1 MYSLMK
7 KQLRLS
13 RLIILVCVVCASFCI
28 EGVRLSTDELQAT
41 LFPAALAQEKLS
53 KKEKEARLK
62 YKDGLKTR
70 RRKAVGT
77 VCAKRLGRA
86 YELISGEDG
95 AEPDFPGAEE
105 VARAALK
112 SGCKEGFEHS
122 EVNRLLGYVLYSQDR
137 YPESIAAYMALVNEP
152 EADDQKRTD
161 TRYTVAQ
168 LMFITEDYKNSA
180 EQLEKWMEEVAVVDK
195 GGKILLARAYY
206 ELDRKDDSLRLV
218 EEVMEETSAEGQVPR
233 ESWLN
238 FQWVLYY
245 EVNEYRKAVGV
256 NRVLLTHYPKIK
268 YWKQLSAM
276 YANLEEPMKE
286 LIALDLT
293 YVQDG
298 LDEEKQFVALA
309 YQYLGVDVPYK
320 AATILEKAIK
330 EEKVEANEKNL
341 VLLGSAFQQAE
352 EYSKA
357 SPVFERAA
365 NISEDG
371 DTYSRLARVYLNLN
385 ENEKALVAARR
396 ALEKGKLKRED
407 LVWMSRGTAEA
418 ALHCYSDAAKSF
430 SRAARFEKI
439 KASANN
445 WKRYVELEGER
456 RGKLIANGAKLA
468 GCKKV

>member
-1 MYSLMK
+1 MK
-7 KQLRLS
+7 KQFEFS
-13 RLIILVCVVCASFCI
+13 RFIVLAFVVSASYCI
-28 EGVRLSTDELQAT
+28 DEIRLSTDELQAT
-41 LFPAALAQEKLS
+41 LFPAAVAQAKMS
-53 KKEKEARLK
+53 KKEKEAKLK
-62 YKDGLKTR
+62 YRDGIKTR

-77 VCAKRLGRA
+77 LCAKRLSRA
-86 YELISGEDG
+86 YELISGEDDT
-95 AEPDFPGAEE
+95 EPDFPGAED

-137 YPESIAAYMALVNEP
+137 YAESITAYMALVNEP

-168 LMFITEDYKNSA
+168 LMFITEDYANA
-180 EQLEKWMEEVAVVDK
+180 AVQLEKWMEEVAVVDK

-218 EEVMEETSAEGQVPR
+218 EEVMEETDAEGQVPR

-245 EVNEYRKAVGV
+245 EKSEYRKAVGV
-256 NRVLLTHYPKIK
+256 NRVMLTHYPKIK

-320 AATILEKAIK
+320 AATILEKAIS

-341 VLLGSAFQQAE
+341 VLLGSAYQQAE
-352 EYSKA
+352 EYSRA

-365 NISEDG
+365 SLSEDG

-385 ENEKALVAARR
+385 ENEKALIAARR
-396 ALEKGKLKRED
+396 ALAKGKLKRED
-407 LVWMSRGTAEA
+407 LVWMNRGTAEA
-418 ALHCYSDAAKSF
+418 ALHCYSDAVKSF
-430 SRAARFEKI
+430 TRAARFEKI
-439 KASANN
+439 KKSANN
-445 WKRYVELEGER
+445 WKRYVQLEGER
-456 RGKLIANGAKLA
+456 RGKLIANGANLA
-468 GCKKV
+468 RCKKV